1 MKPESFDLT
10 IEQMF
15 EFRRMQDAAADI
27 SQEQA
32 LELLVQ
38 ASRLLMI
45 KSNVIRDLM
54 RQAPL
59 EPLVKH
65 SQAQNLAC
73 HLNH

>member
-1 MKPESFDLT
+1 MKSESFDLT
-10 IEQMF
+10 IEQLF
-15 EFRRMQDAAADI
+15 EFRRMQDATTEI
-27 SQEQA
+27 SREQA

-59 EPLVKH
+59 EPLG
-65 SQAQNLAC
+65 
-73 HLNH
+73 

>member
-15 EFRRMQDAAADI
+15 EFRRMQDATADI

-59 EPLVKH
+59 EPLR
-65 SQAQNLAC
+65 
-73 HLNH
+73 

>member
-1 MKPESFDLT
+1 MNPQSFELT
-10 IEQMF
+10 MEQQF
-15 EFRRMQDAAADI
+15 EFRRMQDATADI

-54 RQAPL
+54 RNAPL
-59 EPLVKH
+59 EPLG
-65 SQAQNLAC
+65 
-73 HLNH
+73 

>member
-59 EPLVKH
+59 EPLG
-65 SQAQNLAC
+65 
-73 HLNH
+73 

>member
-54 RQAPL
+54 RHAPL
-59 EPLVKH
+59 EPLG
-65 SQAQNLAC
+65 
-73 HLNH
+73 